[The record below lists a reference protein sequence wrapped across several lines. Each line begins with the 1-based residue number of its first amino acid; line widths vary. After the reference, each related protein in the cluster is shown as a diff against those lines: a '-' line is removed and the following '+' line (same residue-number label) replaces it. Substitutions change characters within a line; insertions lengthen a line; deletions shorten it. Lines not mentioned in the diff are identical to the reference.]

1 MKDSEFQINL
11 DIDYKKIR
19 KVHFSELEEMP
30 LYIITCE
37 NGELLYNAKTGMRTP
52 LYDSILCKDSIA
64 GYYKNYLV
72 YEENKKFGILSP
84 EGDIIVKAK
93 FDFYEVPDNGRHFE
107 EYGQAF
113 FQEIFHGHKYSFY
126 IYDSKF
132 YGEIPIDKY
141 ESCIRMGFGYESYYI
156 IKIKGKYGLLNQQQK
171 EIDLPLFDDIFFSLD
186 SIFNFFKFGHINIP
200 ISETFLTGLRD
211 GKYSLYSIKSLYDSQ
226 EATLIISECDYIEI
240 IDDEDFPFIHK
251 NNYPYAHFKKNG
263 IEGYVNEDGIV
274 ISPETFDEIKQIEV
288 SGFTYYLVYKDRK
301 IGLLNSKR
309 KVLLPCIYN
318 DIQHITYRSALVTE
332 NGIEKEV
339 EYGNETNAQDDDYS
353 DMPEESHHYSEY
365 AGSYAQDVMGYSD
378 EDIDT
383 IFDGDPDAYWN
394 ID

>member
-11 DIDYKKIR
+11 DIDYKKIC

-52 LYDSILCKDSIA
+52 LYDSIFCKDNIT

-93 FDFYEVPDNGRHFE
+93 FNFYEVPNNRRHIE

-113 FQEIFHGHKYSFY
+113 FQEIFQGHKYSFY

-132 YGEIPIDKY
+132 YGKIPIDKY
-141 ESCIRMGFGYESYYI
+141 ETCIRMEYGLNSYYI
-156 IKIKGKYGLLNQQQK
+156 IKVGGKYGLLNHLRE
-171 EIDLPLFDDIFFSLD
+171 EIDLPLFDDIFFAFD
-186 SIFNFFKFGHINIP
+186 SIFYFHNKRHL
-200 ISETFLTGLRD
+200 SETFLIGLRD

-240 IDDEDFPFIHK
+240 IEDENFLQTHYYH
-251 NNYPYAHFKKNG
+251 YPYAHFRKNG

-274 ISPETFDEIKQIEV
+274 ISPETFDEIKQIEA
-288 SGFTYYLVYKDRK
+288 SGVTYYLVYKDRK
-301 IGLLNSKR
+301 IGLLNSK
-309 KVLLPCIYN
+309 KKILLPCIYD
-318 DIQHITYRSALVTE
+318 DIQHITYRTALVTE

-339 EYGNETNAQDDDYS
+339 EYDNMKRFQDDDYS

>member
-37 NGELLYNAKTGMRTP
+37 NGELLYNAETGMRPP
-52 LYDSILCKDSIA
+52 LYYSILCKDNMA

-72 YEENKKFGILSP
+72 YKENKKFGILSP
-84 EGDIIVKAK
+84 EGNIITKAK
-93 FDFYEVPDNGRHFE
+93 FDFYEVPHRAYGR

-113 FQEIFHGHKYSFY
+113 FQEIFHGRKYSFY

-141 ESCIRMGFGYESYYI
+141 ESCIRMGSGLDSYYI
-156 IKIKGKYGLLNQQQK
+156 IKVGGKYGLLNRRRE
-171 EIDLPLFDDIFFSLD
+171 EIDLPLFDDIFFAFD
-186 SIFNFFKFGHINIP
+186 SIFYFHNKRQL
-200 ISETFLTGLRD
+200 SETFLIGLRD
-211 GKYSLYSIKSLYDSQ
+211 GKYSLYSIKSLFYSQ

-240 IDDEDFPFIHK
+240 IEDENFLLTHYHH
-251 NNYPYAHFKKNG
+251 YPYAHFRKNG

-274 ISPETFDEIKQIEV
+274 ISSETFEEIKQIDV
-288 SGFTYYLVYKDRK
+288 SDVIYYLAYKDCK
-301 IGLLNSKR
+301 IGLLNARR
-309 KVLLPCIYN
+309 KILLPCIYD
-318 DIQHITYRSALVTE
+318 DIQQITYRSALVTE

-339 EYGNETNAQDDDYS
+339 EYSTARRYQDDDYY
-353 DMPEESHHYSEY
+353 DMEEESHHYSEY